1 MKIQRFLLTG
11 LLALLATSAFALE
24 RPFPAIAKRGVLNM
38 GPFPEI
44 ILNGKVRQMSASGRI
59 FNEQNLIQMP
69 ASITGNNLVVNYT
82 EDFQGNV
89 DRVWL
94 LNAQEAEQTPTQQK
108 INPNQ
113 PAQQVQILIDP
124 AR

>member
-1 MKIQRFLLTG
+1 MRIQRFLTAG

-24 RPFPAIAKRGVLNM
+24 RPFPANAKRGVFTM

-44 ILNGKVRQMSASGRI
+44 VLNGKVRYMSAAGRV
-59 FNEQNLIQMP
+59 FNQQNLIQIP
-69 ASITGNNLVVNYT
+69 ASITGSNHVVNYT

-94 LNAQEAEQTPTQQK
+94 LDAREAAQTPAEQK
-108 INPNQ
+108 INPAQ
-113 PAQQVQILIDP
+113 PTQQVQILMDP
-124 AR
+124 VR

>member
-1 MKIQRFLLTG
+1 MRIQRFLIAG
-11 LLALLATSAFALE
+11 LLAILATSAFALE

-44 ILNGKVRQMSASGRI
+44 VLNGKARHMSAAGRI
-59 FNEQNLIQMP
+59 FNQQNMIQMP
-69 ASITGNNLVVNYT
+69 ASVTGSNLVVNYT

-94 LNAQEAEQTPTQQK
+94 LDEREAAQTPAQQK
-108 INPNQ
+108 INPAL

-124 AR
+124 VR